1 MDLKKIQ
8 QKIWDNKLDK
18 GFNTTNVE
26 KEFCLTQ
33 GELSECFNSY
43 NKKKDDVGEE
53 LADVFIYLL
62 ALSKMLDVDLEEEV
76 MKKVDKNEKR
86 EYKKINGVVTRTK
99 EA

>member
-1 MDLKKIQ
+1 MDIKKIQ
-8 QKIWDNKLDK
+8 QQIWNNKVNK

-26 KEFCLTQ
+26 KEFCL
-33 GELSECFNSY
+33 LNSEISESY
-43 NKKKDDVGEE
+43 QAYIKKKEDLGEE

-62 ALSKMLDVDLEEEV
+62 ALAKMLNVDIEKEIL
-76 MKKVDKNEKR
+76 KKVNKNEKR